1 MKIGIYYHSGTGT
14 TAKYAVEIAKG
25 FKSKGHDTTLTRI
38 THEFPE
44 TNPEFDIVGIGTP
57 TMGFRCPSFVL
68 KMIKNFIDKE
78 QPYFLFNTCAG
89 VPGNTFPQL
98 YRKMKKKN
106 WILIDSIISKGRG
119 SSNIKAW
126 RPSLDKPFP
135 DNDSL
140 AEEEFEK
147 ANNFAESVLDSY
159 QKIIIDKTMQP
170 LKFRSNYLLAPM
182 IMLSDNILAKGIV
195 GKKKVLIEKCTK
207 CGLCFTKLCPS
218 GCITLDSDNF
228 PQFNEKL
235 CISCNSCVNLCP
247 ELAIVGRGKNKHAYT
262 VNKDYILKFDKMI

>member
-1 MKIGIYYHSGTGT
+1 MKIGIYFHSGSGT

-25 FKSKGHDTTLTRI
+25 FKSRGHDTMLTRI

-44 TNPEFDIVGIGTP
+44 TDTEFDIVGIGTP
-57 TMGFRCPSFVL
+57 TMGFRCPRFVM
-68 KMIKNFIDKE
+68 KKIQNFKDKD

-89 VPGNTFPQL
+89 VPGNTFPQI

-126 RPSLDKPFP
+126 RPSLEKPFP
-135 DNDSL
+135 ETDSL
-140 AEEEFEK
+140 ADEEFEK
-147 ANNFAESVLDSY
+147 ANNFADSVLDSY
-159 QKIIIDKTMQP
+159 QKIIVDNTLQP
-170 LKFRSNYLLAPM
+170 QKLRLKYLMTPM
-182 IMLSDNILAKGIV
+182 IMLSDNVLAKGTV

-207 CGLCFTKLCPS
+207 CGLCATKICPS
-218 GCITLDSDNF
+218 GCITLNSENY

-235 CISCNSCVNLCP
+235 CISCNGCVNLCP
-247 ELAIVGRGKNKHAYT
+247 ELAIVGRGRNKHAYT
-262 VNKDYILKFDKMI
+262 ANTDYILKIDTMI